1 MVIAKFINTTAE
13 VNCTGNGRN
22 HGRENPQETSP
33 WLILYTTNVTT
44 HRAGNK
50 FGSACWEESVAA
62 IKPIDS
68 LLISWESSW
77 ILLHLKRI
85 FSVFNY

>member
-1 MVIAKFINTTAE
+1 MAMFINTIAE
-13 VNCTGNGRN
+13 VNCTGNGRD
-22 HGRENPQETSP
+22 HGRHNPQETSP
-33 WLILYTTNVTT
+33 SLVLFTT
-44 HRAGNK
+44 HRTGNK
-50 FGSACWEESVAA
+50 FGSACWEERVAG